1 MGKPSAPTPPD
12 PLETAAASTGTNVST
27 AIANTLLGQVGQQ
40 GPMGSL
46 SYQQTGTTSFTDPTT
61 GETYEIPQYTATTS
75 LSPELQGITQG
86 IQARI
91 GDIVGGLGATGF
103 DTSDVEGRLFELGQ
117 QRIDPVL
124 DRDRAALEAQLANQ
138 GLVPGSEAWN
148 AQMGAFNQRAN
159 DAYNQL
165 ALQGRGQAF
174 GELMAMRQA
183 PINEITALLG
193 GQQMATPQYNIA
205 TPGGIPTT
213 DVAGLINQGY
223 SNQMGQYG
231 QQMQNYQNTMGGL
244 FGLGA
249 ALISDVRAKTDIKK
263 IGQANGLNV
272 YEYKYLWSGI
282 PQVGYMAQE
291 VEQVFPRA
299 VVQVGDYK
307 AVNYGEIGNG

>member
-1 MGKPSAPTPPD
+1 MGKPKAPTPPD
-12 PLETAAASTGTNVST
+12 PMETAAASTGTNVST
-27 AIANTLLGQVGQQ
+27 AIANTLLGQVGQS

-46 SYQQTGTTSFTDPTT
+46 SYEQTGTQTFTDPTT
-61 GETYEIPQYTATTS
+61 GQTYEIPQFTATTS
-75 LSPELQGITQG
+75 LSPELQGTVSG
-86 IQARI
+86 IQGRI
-91 GDIVGGLGATGF
+91 GDLVGGLGGGDFNSA
-103 DTSDVEGRLFELGQ
+103 DVEGRLFDLGS

-124 DRDRAALEAQLANQ
+124 ERDRAALEARLANQ
-138 GLVPGSEAWN
+138 GLVPGSEAWET
-148 AQMGAFNQRAN
+148 QMAAHGQRAN

-174 GELMAMRQA
+174 GEMMALRQA

-193 GQQMATPQYNIA
+193 GQQMATPSYGIA
-205 TPGGIPTT
+205 QPGGIPTT
-213 DVAGLINQGY
+213 DVASLIGQGY
-223 SNQMGQYG
+223 QNQMGQYG

-249 ALISDVRAKTDIKK
+249 ALISDVRLKTDIQK
-263 IGQANGLNV
+263 IGEANGLNV

-291 VEQVFPRA
+291 VEAIYPDA

-307 AVNYGEIGNG
+307 AVNYSEVGNG